1 MRHHL
6 LCPVGGRGPLTQWN
20 IPPPTSWSPHP
31 PPTTPLAGL
40 SLQGERGD
48 GHAVPPPPPWEW
60 NPPSLYG
67 GTQPFPPLGISL
79 LTLKRGNSKV
89 PAWSPHCPKW
99 HPPPPP
105 ILVWQ
110 IQQVGGSCDRNY
122 CLFFNIFQDLAKM
135 WKPTNNNELDSKRYL
150 TSLKLQVFSSLY
162 LQ

>member
-6 LCPVGGRGPLTQWN
+6 LCPVSGRGPLTQLN
-20 IPPPTSWSPHP
+20 IHSGRAI
-31 PPTTPLAGL
+31 TTG
-40 SLQGERGD
+40 GEG
-48 GHAVPPPPPWEW
+48 GWTCC
-60 NPPSLYG
+60 PPSPSMRMKSPLIIWG
-67 GTQPFPPLGISL
+67 DSTIPPLGISL

-89 PAWSPHCPKW
+89 PAWYPHCPKW